1 MANMSNF
8 RGYWLKVEGVIF
20 DSPAPKR
27 DTFKFAPALV
37 QVGKSYVLASGRLH
51 TKPLPHDRRKIW
63 CDFPPMTPEQSKI
76 YWDALHGD
84 EAGKGMAITVE
95 VYDETNDEYV
105 EDTYYH
111 NDLEKKPITYQ
122 GQYMVQYEPFELIGY

>member
-8 RGYWLKVEGVIF
+8 RGYWLKVEGVVF
-20 DSPAPKR
+20 NNPSPKR